1 MSKYTTEVRFIC
13 EHESGLEESKG
24 ANNVDTILNNSWDK
38 IFTTT
43 CEFFDSEYKPILCKK
58 ILKHYYTREIGAET
72 VGLWKLWVNRK
83 LEEVMPYYN
92 QLYSSALLEFNPLHD
107 LDINTSHTKTN
118 NGTVSGSR
126 TGSGTNANTGSSHSL
141 ELYSDTPQG
150 GVTNLQSQAYL
161 TNATDVN
168 RTDGQNGTYS
178 DTETTSGTNADTE
191 NYIERVYGK
200 QGSGSY
206 SKLLSEFR
214 ETFLNIDMLV
224 VDEFADCFLNLW

>member
-1 MSKYTTEVRFIC
+1 MSKYTTEVRYIC
-13 EHESGLEESKG
+13 EHDAGLDESKG

-43 CEFFDSEYKPILCKK
+43 CEFFDDEYKPILCKK

-72 VGLWKLWVNRK
+72 VGLWKMWVNRK

-92 QLYSSALLEFNPLHD
+92 QLYNSTLLEFNPLHD
-107 LDINTSHTKTN
+107 LDINTTHTKN
-118 NGTVSGSR
+118 NSGTVSGSR
-126 TGSGTNANTGSSHSL
+126 TGSGTTANTGSSHSL

-191 NYIERVYGK
+191 TYTERVFGK

>member
-13 EHESGLEESKG
+13 ETEAGLEESKG
-24 ANNVDTILNNSWDK
+24 ANNVDSIINSSWDK
-38 IFTTT
+38 IFTTQCT
-43 CEFFDSEYKPILCKK
+43 FFDPEYKPILCKK

-72 VGLWKLWVNRK
+72 VGLWKMWINRK
-83 LEEVMPYYN
+83 LEEIMPYYN
-92 QLYSSALLEFNPLHD
+92 QMYSSTLLEFNPLYD

-126 TGSGTNANTGSSHSL
+126 TGSGTNASTDNSHSI

-150 GVTNLQSQAYL
+150 TVTNLQNMTYL

-168 RTDGQNGTYS
+168 RNDGHNGNYS

-200 QGSGSY
+200 QGSGTY
-206 SKLLSEFR
+206 SKMLQEFR
-214 ETFLNIDMLV
+214 ETFVNIDMQV
-224 VDEFADCFLNLW
+224 IEEFGDCFMNLW